1 MQIFRGEGEVTDVY
15 VSHKRRRFGCSKFG
29 FVRFKKLEEATN
41 AINNLNGEWIRERRI
56 KVTFAKYGKKGMF
69 CNGPAIMETDME
81 KKPAGGNEKSM
92 SYTRDGRSF
101 KEVVEGWPQ
110 HPKGGDQMRRR
121 SRELEAS
128 NDDEVRR
135 QLEKVK
141 VKEMVWRVAEEFFNA
156 NNLEEIKHH
165 LGTCWRE

>member
-1 MQIFRGEGEVTDVY
+1 M
-15 VSHKRRRFGCSKFG
+15 
-29 FVRFKKLEEATN
+29 
-41 AINNLNGEWIRERRI
+41 
-56 KVTFAKYGKKGMF
+56 TFAKYGKKGMF
-69 CNGPAIMETDME
+69 YNGPAIMETDME
-81 KKPAGGNEKSM
+81 KKPVGGNEKSM

-101 KEVVEGWPQ
+101 KEVVQGWPQ
-110 HPKGGDQMRRR
+110 HPKGGDQMWRI

-141 VKEMVWRVAEEFFNA
+141 VKEMVWRLAEEFFNA

-165 LGTCWRE
+165 LGTLREGVIHAVKAETPCYRQYPVKNSKRERQSYIYHYILQCRNYCNCYGTICTI